1 MDGQPNDV
9 YLWVLLTF
17 WIIVPFAVNLVWFI
31 FFVKQTRKYKYFD
44 EMSENI
50 NYNVKWGYKWY
61 GKPYIK
67 KQGYGINYSQL
78 SKEEYFNE
86 LVAKR
91 ENEQR

>member
-1 MDGQPNDV
+1 
-9 YLWVLLTF
+9 
-17 WIIVPFAVNLVWFI
+17 
-31 FFVKQTRKYKYFD
+31 
-44 EMSENI
+44 MSENI